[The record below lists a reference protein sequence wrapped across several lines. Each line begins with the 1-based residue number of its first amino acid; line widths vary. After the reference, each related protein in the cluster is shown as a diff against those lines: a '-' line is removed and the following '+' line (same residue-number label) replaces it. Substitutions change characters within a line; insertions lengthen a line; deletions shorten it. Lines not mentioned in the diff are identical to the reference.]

1 MADPAAAAPAPEASS
16 SSPTPE
22 TNDNGNAASTIGDH
36 PSLQPALHLQITIGP
51 ATPIGSVS
59 RGTPLTVVPLVAG
72 TLVSEPGFPL
82 HVNAS
87 MRGQGVDYVHNDP
100 DGGRMRLKSDLVV
113 GDRQGETIHISYT
126 GIVDITNEMR
136 RILGRSSNARSTDF
150 GNSFINVS
158 FETGSMRYKSLE
170 QSLFVGAGRFIVD
183 DGGLKVEYRI
193 SKVCR

>member
-113 GDRQGETIHISYT
+113 GY
-126 GIVDITNEMR
+126 VR
-136 RILGRSSNARSTDF
+136 RR
-150 GNSFINVS
+150 
-158 FETGSMRYKSLE
+158 
-170 QSLFVGAGRFIVD
+170 QSLAGYSEHCIMVFFFVESFVRFAGP
-183 DGGLKVEYRI
+183 
-193 SKVCR
+193 